1 MEHLDYQ
8 PVATGKDP
16 RAFDAF
22 EVIRSEI
29 NKLNHPLHPV
39 IDWNLLQSQ
48 AIKLFSS
55 NGVDLQSVVYYSMAR
70 TRLNQWNGFAE
81 GCELLA
87 VLIVSQWEI
96 VWPPINPCRARQE
109 ILDWFAARVGSTIRQ
124 LPKNKQSLRDIYRAE
139 YALSKICEK
148 LNTIGNINFTLLQS
162 VHFYLEQTIH
172 AIQPPDESTTNNNG
186 STVTLPLV
194 YLPENKESISSS
206 AENRA
211 QSGRQQQVFTDTSS
225 LNTVAGKRPQV
236 KGRGGVIMAGIVTGA
251 LLTLLGTF
259 VLSCFQQRSVVDDM
273 LVSTQPLPAL
283 VTTATAEN
291 HLTELTASRPL
302 ILEKYRQKLETILA
316 QSPVESMRAGFE
328 MVSLLEDIY
337 PGNTVTRAWYKQ
349 VEQLS
354 SQGTVPGYEQA
365 KEKLQLLMDELL
377 NNERQHRTVTISYL
391 KSAIYDI
398 QRCLSETEP
407 LSYQLTSIEQ
417 SLRKGQQ
424 PSRADLQ
431 KVDDQLKGI
440 QARYLQALQTLKS
453 THTPDSYQDEKK

>member
-1 MEHLDYQ
+1 
-8 PVATGKDP
+8 
-16 RAFDAF
+16 
-22 EVIRSEI
+22 
-29 NKLNHPLHPV
+29 
-39 IDWNLLQSQ
+39 
-48 AIKLFSS
+48 
-55 NGVDLQSVVYYSMAR
+55 
-70 TRLNQWNGFAE
+70 
-81 GCELLA
+81 
-87 VLIVSQWEI
+87 
-96 VWPPINPCRARQE
+96 
-109 ILDWFAARVGSTIRQ
+109 
-124 LPKNKQSLRDIYRAE
+124 
-139 YALSKICEK
+139 
-148 LNTIGNINFTLLQS
+148 
-162 VHFYLEQTIH
+162 
-172 AIQPPDESTTNNNG
+172 
-186 STVTLPLV
+186 
-194 YLPENKESISSS
+194 
-206 AENRA
+206 
-211 QSGRQQQVFTDTSS
+211 
-225 LNTVAGKRPQV
+225 
-236 KGRGGVIMAGIVTGA
+236 MAGIVTGA

-398 QRCLSETEP
+398 QRRLSETEP

>member
-16 RAFDAF
+16 RAFEAF
-22 EVIRSEI
+22 EVIRAEI

-70 TRLNQWNGFAE
+70 TRLNQWSGFAE

-96 VWPPINPCRARQE
+96 VWPPVNPGRARQE
-109 ILDWFAARVGSTIRQ
+109 ILDWFAARVGSAIRQ
-124 LPKNKQSLRDIYRAE
+124 LPKNKLSLRDIYRAE

-148 LNTIGNINFTLLQS
+148 LNAISNINFTLLQS
-162 VHFYLEQTIH
+162 VHFYLVQTIN

-186 STVTLPLV
+186 PTVALPLV
-194 YLPENKESISSS
+194 YLPENKESNPPS
-206 AENRA
+206 AETAA
-211 QSGRQQQVFTDTSS
+211 QSDRQQQVFTDTSS
-225 LNTVAGKRPQV
+225 LNAFAGKRSKA
-236 KGRGGVIMAGIVTGA
+236 KGRGRGILAGMVTGV

-259 VLSCFQQRSVVDDM
+259 VVSRFQQRSVVDEM
-273 LVSTQPLPAL
+273 LMSTQPPPAL
-283 VTTATAEN
+283 VKTATAEN

-302 ILEKYRQKLETILA
+302 ILEKYQQKLETILS
-316 QSPVESMRAGFE
+316 QSPVESMSAGLE
-328 MVSLLEDIY
+328 MVSLLDDIY
-337 PGNTVTRAWYKQ
+337 PGNTVTRGWYKQ

-377 NNERQHRTVTISYL
+377 NNEKQHRTVTISYL

-398 QRCLSETEP
+398 QQRLSETEP
-407 LSYQLTSIEQ
+407 LSYQLTLIEQ
-417 SLRKGQQ
+417 SIRKGKQ
-424 PSRADLQ
+424 PSLADLQ
-431 KVDDQLKGI
+431 KVDDHLKGI
-440 QARYLQALQTLKS
+440 QARYLQALQTLKPA
-453 THTPDSYQDEKK
+453 HTPLSYQDEKK